1 MSSKRAH
8 KQVTIQSQDSKYPA
22 LAEAFEINP
31 QTGIA
36 EHIMMKR
43 YLNEILNTT
52 HIDEQIH
59 SVFSNPKLDFINK
72 SIRNKNYYGLDKYGL
87 IIRSAE
93 KNSGKTAFGWKLDQY
108 GDPVNYHINDNM
120 LLTNDD
126 NILRITLQTLKN
138 SGKFSKLFQPKNE
151 KTHAGIIRKIYE
163 EIMPEI
169 NLDKF

>member
-8 KQVTIQSQDSKYPA
+8 KQVPIQSQDSKYPA
-22 LAEAFEINP
+22 LAEAFEINS
-31 QTGIA
+31 QTGVA

-93 KNSGKTAFGWKLDQY
+93 KNSGK
-108 GDPVNYHINDNM
+108 
-120 LLTNDD
+120 
-126 NILRITLQTLKN
+126 
-138 SGKFSKLFQPKNE
+138 FSKLFQPKNE